1 MIMSDDKILMFSG
14 ESLAMQEAAKQARNT
29 FKYFWRELSWEYRRI
44 IPGLGLAAVKV
55 AFPTKAVGDGP
66 EVEHMWVN
74 DIQFDGEIISGI
86 LLNSPQWCDNIAAGD
101 NVSVSLAEI
110 GDWMYTIGGKV
121 YGGFS
126 IDVMRQEMPDSERE
140 EHDQAWGLDFGKPGE
155 VFIVPAQT
163 QEKQGFLSG
172 LFGKKE
178 LAAVVHTGDLPEH
191 PMSENMVEKMDEG
204 LRDDPSFTRSV
215 DENGWTLLQKDA
227 LAGNLA
233 PVTLLVKHGADLGAV
248 NPRGETALDLARKM
262 GWPRIVAFL
271 EQKLH

>member
-1 MIMSDDKILMFSG
+1 MSESKIVMFAG
-14 ESLAMQEAAKQARNT
+14 ESAAMQAAAEQAQST

-55 AFPTKAVGDGP
+55 AFPCDSEGDEPG
-66 EVEHMWVN
+66 VEHMWVN
-74 DIQFDGEIISGI
+74 DIQFDGQTISGT

-101 NVSVSLAEI
+101 PVSVTLADI
-110 GDWMYTIGGKV
+110 GDWMYTIAGKV

-126 IDVMRQEMPDSERE
+126 IDVMRQDMSDSERAD
-140 EHDQAWGLDFGKPGE
+140 HDQAWGLDFGKPGE
-155 VFIVPAQT
+155 VLIVPAQ
-163 QEKQGFLSG
+163 QPEKKGFLSG
-172 LFGKKE
+172 LLSKKE
-178 LAAVVHTGDLPEH
+178 PVAVVNTGDLPEH

-204 LRDDPSFTRSV
+204 LRDDPSFARSV

-233 PVTLLVKHGADLGAV
+233 PVTLLVKHGAELDAV
-248 NPRGETALDLARKM
+248 NPMGETALDLARKI

-271 EQKLH
+271 EKKLH